1 MNFRFAPGS
10 IRVRLSND
18 EFSQLRS
25 GKTLSLEVCLP
36 SHHVFRAR
44 VSAAAGGEWHLDSD
58 PTGMWVSVSRSDV
71 EFLAEDL
78 PSKEGIEHVFETAKD
93 KLVLSLEV
101 DVKKRH

>member
-36 SHHVFRAR
+36 GHHVFRAR
-44 VSAAAGGEWHLDSD
+44 LSLSTDTQWHFDSD
-58 PTGMWVSVSRSDV
+58 PTGMWMTVPRT
-71 EFLAEDL
+71 EIEALAASL
-78 PSKEGIEHVFETAKD
+78 PSKEGIEHSFETSRSE
-93 KLVLSLEV
+93 LVVSLEV
-101 DVKKRH
+101 DVKRRS